1 MNPPIKYPDFAHRC
15 WRFLFRAGVPLTV
28 GDLAAGVGAH
38 PTRVTRAVETLL
50 LHQLVTVKL
59 EGATALLSPRP
70 YRDDDREQLRVRL
83 INRIRA

>member
-38 PTRVTRAVETLL
+38 PTRVTRAVESLL
-50 LHQLVTVKL
+50 LHQLVAVKL
-59 EGATALLSPRP
+59 EGSTALLSPRP
-70 YRDDDREQLRVRL
+70 YRAEETERLRVCL